1 MSFVERYFILC
12 PYLGGS
18 TIGGSTVSLLLLQTL
33 LSNPQLD
40 GGCVLNPSAAQLL
53 KDNPHTYRQMVLD
66 CVTASL
72 RIDGG
77 LMKYYRHI
85 IM

>member
-1 MSFVERYFILC
+1 MSLSRRVHYTKVPL
-12 PYLGGS
+12 
-18 TIGGSTVSLLLLQTL
+18 SLLLLQTL
-33 LSNPQLD
+33 LSNPELD
-40 GGCVLNPSAAQLL
+40 SGCVLNLSAAQLL

-77 LMKYYRHI
+77 LI
-85 IM
+85 DEVT

>member
-1 MSFVERYFILC
+1 MSFVERSFILC

-33 LSNPQLD
+33 LSNPELD
-40 GGCVLNPSAAQLL
+40 SGCVLNLSAAQLL

-77 LMKYYRHI
+77 LMKYQV
-85 IM
+85 